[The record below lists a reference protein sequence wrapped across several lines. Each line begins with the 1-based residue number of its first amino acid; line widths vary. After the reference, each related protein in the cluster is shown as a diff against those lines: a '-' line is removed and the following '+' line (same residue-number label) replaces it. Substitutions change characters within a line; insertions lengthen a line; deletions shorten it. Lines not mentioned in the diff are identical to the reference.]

1 MSINQVFVVTLLA
14 IGAVFFIAMRGVK
27 QNSCFKNTDVKGF
40 KEKMNEQDIVIVDVR
55 TAAEVAEGAIKGAIN
70 IDVNSSSFNQKI
82 SELDKTKT
90 YLVYCRSGAR
100 SARACNTLCGV
111 GFTKVVNLQGGYL
124 AWAASK

>member
-1 MSINQVFVVTLLA
+1 MSINPVFIVTVLV
-14 IGAVFFIAMRGVK
+14 ISGIFFMAMRGVK
-27 QNSCFKNTDVKGF
+27 QNSGFKNTDVKGF
-40 KEKMNEQDIVIVDVR
+40 KEKMTEPDIVIVDVR

-70 IDVNSSSFNQKI
+70 IDVNSSGFKQKI

-100 SARACNTLCGV
+100 SARACNSLAGV
-111 GFTKVVNLQGGYL
+111 GFTNVINLQGGYL